1 MTARIYSAADARAL
15 REAATPGPWDAG
27 AERVYS
33 TAGCDRHRGGLDRST
48 IACLCRSV
56 VVVDRD
62 DDRALIAAAPDLT
75 HTVEHLEARALAA
88 EERHAEAV
96 SLALR
101 LTATGEELLR
111 DLDGARAELAAL
123 RGALARRVTDATRAG
138 EPKHVLTPAG
148 PGDRLKRRAR
158 R

>member
-1 MTARIYSAADARAL
+1 VTEPHIYTAVEARAL
-15 REAATPGPWDAG
+15 WSGAPERMEAARGRTYGDAG
-27 AERVYS
+27 HVEHFVRVPGGDWALASDVLDAEGHPS
-33 TAGCDRHRGGLDRST
+33 ESLAELF
-48 IACLCRSV
+48 
-56 VVVDRD
+56 
-62 DDRALIAAAPDLT
+62 AAAPDLAA
-75 HTVEHLEARALAA
+75 TVVARALAA

-148 PGDRLKRRAR
+148 PGDRLKRRGR